1 MKAFDH
7 LDFFD
12 KNIAG
17 TSALHCQRRSWS
29 DSILQLQAAA
39 EIWQTKYNPLDKLK
53 KANDTL
59 SLPRTM
65 RHIAYLTFLKEKVML
80 TVNNDILKKYTVK
93 GNYYIFFQNKTRINM
108 QCWYVF
114 VILKD
119 LMFYKL
125 RLNEIVGFPHTMV
138 QLRCTLIGF
147 TLLQLS
153 IVIIIFYIEC

>member
-1 MKAFDH
+1 
-7 LDFFD
+7 
-12 KNIAG
+12 
-17 TSALHCQRRSWS
+17 
-29 DSILQLQAAA
+29 
-39 EIWQTKYNPLDKLK
+39 
-53 KANDTL
+53 
-59 SLPRTM
+59 
-65 RHIAYLTFLKEKVML
+65 
-80 TVNNDILKKYTVK
+80 
-93 GNYYIFFQNKTRINM
+93 M

>member
-1 MKAFDH
+1 
-7 LDFFD
+7 
-12 KNIAG
+12 
-17 TSALHCQRRSWS
+17 
-29 DSILQLQAAA
+29 
-39 EIWQTKYNPLDKLK
+39 
-53 KANDTL
+53 
-59 SLPRTM
+59 
-65 RHIAYLTFLKEKVML
+65 ML